1 MEREIEIL
9 NEKLDYIFEEI
20 MSLKQGLTRDMY
32 EREQKELKNKLETAE
47 WDLNNHREDL
57 RWRMENLDERRKY
70 YSSIR
75 DRFPKICGPVEENHI
90 ERL

>member
-1 MEREIEIL
+1 MEREMQIL

-20 MSLKQGLTRDMY
+20 MNLKQGLTRDMY

-47 WDLNNHREDL
+47 WDLNNHKEDL

-70 YSSIR
+70 YSSVR
-75 DRFPKICGPVEENHI
+75 DRFPRVEENHI

>member
-9 NEKLDYIFEEI
+9 NNKLDYIFEEL

-32 EREQKELKNKLETAE
+32 EREQKELKCKVETAE
-47 WDLNNHREDL
+47 WDLNNHRDDL
-57 RWRMENLDERRKY
+57 RWRMENIDERRKY

-75 DRFPKICGPVEENHI
+75 DRFPKVTEENHI
-90 ERL
+90 ER

>member
-9 NEKLDYIFEEI
+9 NEKLDYIFEEL

-32 EREQKELKNKLETAE
+32 EREQKELKNKVETAE
-47 WDLNNHREDL
+47 WDLNNHRDDL

-70 YSSIR
+70 YSSIK
-75 DRFPKICGPVEENHI
+75 DRFPVREVNHI